1 MAGSIIVS
9 SITLDSDNNFSIKS
23 NTGATLFFANTT
35 GIDIANSIGATAIT
49 NDKILSVAN
58 TKITGNIISSQ
69 ITSVANTQLTGTITG
84 SQISSNTLS
93 NTVFQTGSVENY
105 MNSQN
110 LGFGMR
116 NRIINGAMVIDQR
129 NGGASVNPT
138 DGQGTVDQWRA
149 ARSQASK
156 ITVQQNAGAVT
167 PPVGFSNYLGV
178 TSSSAY
184 TVLAADY
191 FFLFTKIE
199 GFNFADMAWGTAN
212 AQTIT
217 LSFWVRSS
225 LTGTF
230 GGSVLNSAQNRS
242 YPFTYTINAANTWEK
257 ETITIAGDASGT
269 WIGAT
274 NGVGLQL
281 YFGLGVGST
290 GSGTAGAWAAAGYQ
304 SATGATSVVGTNG
317 ATFYITGV
325 QLEKGST
332 ATSFD
337 YRPFGT
343 ELALC
348 QRYCCV
354 IPINSNGVGQGI
366 IGPWGANY
374 NATNGRVWYN
384 MPVTMRATP
393 SVSLSGNQYSIIGVN
408 DTATGT
414 NANFHY
420 SNQVISFD
428 GTSLSTSSATGQ
440 PLSYRGGGLI
450 TAEL

>member
-1 MAGSIIVS
+1 MSLTKVSPSLFATSNNITSVTVGGS
-9 SITLDSDNNFSIKS
+9 
-23 NTGATLFFANTT
+23 ANTISLT
-35 GIDIANSIGATAIT
+35 FDGSGVITSATNNAV
-49 NDKILSVAN
+49 SVAN
-58 TKITGNIISSQ
+58 TAITGNIISSQ

-93 NTVFQTGSVENY
+93 NTVFQTGAVENY
-105 MNSQN
+105 MSAAG

-138 DGQGTVDQWRA
+138 DGQFIVDQWRA

-156 ITVQQNAGAVT
+156 LTVQQNAGAVT

-184 TVLAADY
+184 SIISSDY

-257 ETITIAGDASGT
+257 ETITIAGDTSGT

-274 NGVGLQL
+274 NGTGLQL

-337 YRPFGT
+337 YRHQTT
-343 ELALC
+343 ELQLC
-348 QRYCCV
+348 QRYFQKL
-354 IPINSNGVGQGI
+354 PIIYGGAISTTTLGVGYVC
-366 IGPWGANY
+366 PVDMRA
-374 NATNGRVWYN
+374 NATTTLLTSTPYAEIPDTTGYTASGASINGNVYHHGGEFRISGWTSL
-384 MPVTMRATP
+384 VTGKPMWF
-393 SVSLSGNQYSIIGVN
+393 SHDQISLS
-408 DTATGT
+408 
-414 NANFHY
+414 
-420 SNQVISFD
+420 
-428 GTSLSTSSATGQ
+428 
-440 PLSYRGGGLI
+440 
-450 TAEL
+450 AEL